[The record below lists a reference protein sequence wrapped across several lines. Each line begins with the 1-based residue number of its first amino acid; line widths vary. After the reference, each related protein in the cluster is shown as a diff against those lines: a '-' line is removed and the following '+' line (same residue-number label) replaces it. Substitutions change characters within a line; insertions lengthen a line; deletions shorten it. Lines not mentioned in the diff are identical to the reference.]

1 MHELGLAESIL
12 DVVRQYVPPADA
24 PLIQCVTVRV
34 GDAAGVVVESLE
46 FCFQAIVAG
55 TPYSGARLM
64 IDRVPVRSRC
74 LACGEIFPSD
84 PPVVVCP
91 ECGDPDV
98 QLESGTELQ
107 IVDVELAER
116 DMARG

>member
-1 MHELGLAESIL
+1 ME
-12 DVVRQYVPPADA
+12 VVRQYVPAGDA
-24 PLIQCVTVRV
+24 ARVECVTIRV

-55 TPYSGARLM
+55 TPYSGARLV

-74 LACGEIFPSD
+74 LSCGEVFPAD
-84 PPVVVCP
+84 PPVVSCP

-107 IVDVELAER
+107 VVDVELADEQ
-116 DMARG
+116 AQSL